1 MNSVPVAL
9 FAYARPDHLQQVLA
23 GIKANRVPLLYA
35 FVDGPADPSKTEV
48 VNQVIG
54 LLKSVDWTE
63 LHLTIREQN
72 LGLAGSIRSG
82 ITEVLK
88 KHEHVVVLE
97 DDIVMRPGA
106 YAHTVAALLHYE
118 SDERVMSVS
127 MWSQPSLRPKT
138 ADQGFFSERFIC
150 WGWATYRKYW
160 SLYQE
165 SPFEIYN
172 KCLAAGINVDAW
184 GADIK
189 WQAENAE
196 KKKLWYIGYALTH
209 MLHRKLSYFP
219 EEALAVNIG
228 RDGSGENTGGGK
240 QDDLSLIHKPV
251 GPLMGWPVDYDPSI
265 KNKFAR
271 YFNPV
276 KRKSVKEFIYSL
288 YKHGIGN

>member
-1 MNSVPVAL
+1 MNNVPVAL
-9 FAYARPDHLQQVLA
+9 FAYARPDHLQQVLD

-35 FVDGPADPSKTEV
+35 FVDGPADPSKTEA
-48 VNQVIG
+48 VNRVIG
-54 LLKSVDWTE
+54 LLKNVDWTE
-63 LHLTIREQN
+63 LHLTVREQN

-82 ITEVLK
+82 ITEVLE
-88 KHEHVVVLE
+88 KHEHVLVLE

-127 MWSQPSLRPKT
+127 MWSESSLRPKT

-160 SLYQE
+160 SLYRE

-172 KCLAAGINVDAW
+172 KCLEAGINVDAW

-209 MLHRKLSYFP
+209 LLHRKLSYFP
-219 EEALAVNIG
+219 EETLAVNIG

-240 QDDLSLIHKPV
+240 QDDISLIHKPV
-251 GPLMGWPVDYDPSI
+251 KPSTGWPVDYDPSI
-265 KNKFAR
+265 RNKFAH

-276 KRKSVKEFIYSL
+276 KRKSVKAFIYSL
-288 YKHGIGN
+288 YKHGFGN